1 MCGMG
6 RWEPDAQSRLRDA
19 ALTLFQDG
27 GYERTTVAEIARS
40 AGVTERTFFRH
51 FADKREVLFD
61 GQHALQDTF
70 VRAVTEADDDAAP
83 VTVVEAALDA
93 VAEHFPAGRRAF
105 SRERGRIIATNPG
118 LQERELL
125 KMATLTE
132 AMAEAF
138 RRRGLG
144 DPAAGLSAQAAVAVF
159 HTAFAQWTAPDE
171 DRSFGELCR
180 AALGELRA
188 LTAG

>member
-1 MCGMG
+1 MG
-6 RWEPDAQSRLRDA
+6 RWEPDAQSRMRTA

-27 GYERTTVAEIARS
+27 GYEQTTVAEIARS

-61 GQHALQDTF
+61 GQHALQDAF
-70 VRAVTEADDDAAP
+70 VRAVAGADDDAAP
-83 VTVVEAALDA
+83 LAVVEAALDA
-93 VAEHFPAGRRAF
+93 VAEHFPAERREF
-105 SRERGRIIATNPG
+105 SRERGRIIAANPG

-125 KMATLTE
+125 KMATLTG

-159 HTAFAQWTAPDE
+159 HTAFGQWIAPDE
-171 DRSFGELCR
+171 DRSFADLCR
-180 AALGELRA
+180 AALDELRA
-188 LTAG
+188 LTAR